1 MSSASAGGSVGGG
14 GYRLRIW
21 QRQLPPSPL
30 FFLWR
35 RWWRRRWSW
44 MNPAVV
50 ATAEGIRRRP
60 VVGFGGDDGVG
71 GFSVMFL
78 FFFPFFFS
86 IACCPIEFCMNFF
99 FLLFFCLI
107 MMQPD
112 LIFFHLFF
120 FFLPFFTDGRRKHL
134 LIFRRWKHLLIF

>member
-1 MSSASAGGSVGGG
+1 
-14 GYRLRIW
+14 
-21 QRQLPPSPL
+21 
-30 FFLWR
+30 
-35 RWWRRRWSW
+35 

-99 FLLFFCLI
+99 FAFFL
-107 MMQPD
+107 PYYD
-112 LIFFHLFF
+112 ATGFDFFSPFF
-120 FFLPFFTDGRRKHL
+120 FFALFHGRTTETPFNF
-134 LIFRRWKHLLIF
+134 